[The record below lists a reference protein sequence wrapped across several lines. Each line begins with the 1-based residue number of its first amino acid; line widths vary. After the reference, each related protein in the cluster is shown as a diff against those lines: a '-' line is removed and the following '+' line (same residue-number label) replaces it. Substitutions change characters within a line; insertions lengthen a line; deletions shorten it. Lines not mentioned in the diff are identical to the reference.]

1 VKVVIDTNLFV
12 SAAINANSRQRL
24 ELALYNDALS
34 ILLDEALLSEFVEV
48 INRPKFRRYIS
59 ANQIIAFIDLIE
71 RRSTFVTTTSTVDAS
86 PDPKDN
92 FLLALCMD
100 NQADF
105 LLTGNKRDLLDL
117 KQFGKTKILTL
128 TEFLKL
134 FPG

>member
-1 VKVVIDTNLFV
+1 MKVVIDTNLFV

-128 TEFLKL
+128 TDFLKL